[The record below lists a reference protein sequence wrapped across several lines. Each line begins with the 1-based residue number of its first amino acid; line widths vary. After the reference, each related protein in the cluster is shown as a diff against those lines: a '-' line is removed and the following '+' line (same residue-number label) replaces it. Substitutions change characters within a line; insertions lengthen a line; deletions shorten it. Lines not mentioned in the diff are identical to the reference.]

1 MDTLTGNPSSIAVS
15 PGTDGLA
22 PWRRH
27 LLAVIEVVEIALIA
41 AVGGPAL
48 FAEQMAPGWLIIGL
62 SCLLLPSALRLLI
75 GGAFSTPTLAFWPL
89 LLLVGLSLLTLK
101 VTPSWAHTWPELV
114 RLLWGVA
121 LCLALLN
128 WCHPAHAPASAA
140 SRHLPPRL
148 AWATLVF
155 FVLGV
160 MLTTVGLLVM
170 GPTHKFAGLDRL
182 LAQLPQ
188 LPLPGVN
195 GFNPNR
201 VAGVAVLLAPFALTL
216 TLGRLRHHRPTPGQ
230 WLLWLVTKPTAAALA
245 LFFSAAVLLT
255 QSRAAWLALG
265 CAVLVMLSQLGRRG
279 WVLILLLAG
288 VGATAVAAIG
298 PSRLLAEFTVY
309 DPRQVSADALIQ
321 DRNLAGRLILW
332 QRALHGLA
340 DAPLT
345 GMGLAAFEVVSQQPY
360 PQVAGYRP
368 DPDMSHVHNIVLQVG
383 VDLGVP
389 GMIAFVSLLT
399 MIGWLLWRL
408 VQRSHRPSP
417 LHTWSLG
424 LLSAFVAYLIYSML
438 DAITLGARPSIMVW
452 FLFGLALGAGEWGQ
466 TIPPHSRQ
474 RRHRHSQPV
483 EETPPGPDTP
493 PTATNATD
501 WEARAWAATAKAP
514 EA

>member
-1 MDTLTGNPSSIAVS
+1 MYTLTNNPSSIAVS
-15 PGTDGLA
+15 SGADGLT

-27 LLAVIEVVEIALIA
+27 LLAAIEIVEIALIA
-41 AVGGPAL
+41 AVGVPAL
-48 FAEQMAPGWLIIGL
+48 FAEQMAPSLLMVGL
-62 SCLLLPSALRLLI
+62 SCLLLPGALRLLI
-75 GGAFSTPTLAFWPL
+75 GGAFATPTLALWPL
-89 LLLVGLSLLTLK
+89 LLLVGLSLLTIK

-128 WCHPAHAPASAA
+128 WCHPHHVAAAAS
-140 SRHLPPRL
+140 SRHLPTRL
-148 AWATLVF
+148 AWATIVF
-155 FVLGV
+155 FALGV
-160 MLTTVGLLVM
+160 MLTAVGLLVM
-170 GPTHKFAGLDRL
+170 GPTRKFAGLDSL

-188 LPLPGVN
+188 LPLAGAN

-216 TLGRLRHHRPTPGQ
+216 TVGRLRHHRPTSGE
-230 WLLWLVTKPTAAALA
+230 WLLWLVTKLVAAALA
-245 LFFSAAVLLT
+245 LFFSGAVLLT

-265 CAVLVMLSQLGRRG
+265 CAALVMLSQLGRRG
-279 WVLILLLAG
+279 WVLILLLAV
-288 VGATAVAAIG
+288 VGATVVAAIG
-298 PSRLLAEFTVY
+298 PGRLLAGLTVY

-368 DPDMSHVHNIVLQVG
+368 DPDMSHVHNIVLQLG

-389 GMIAFVSLLT
+389 GMIAFVSLLV
-399 MIGWLLWRL
+399 MIGWLLCRL

-424 LLSAFVAYLIYSML
+424 LLSAFVAYLLYSML

-452 FLFGLALGAGEWGQ
+452 FLFGLALGAGVWGQ
-466 TIPPHSRQ
+466 TIPQHSQQ
-474 RRHRHSQPV
+474 RRRRQPQPV
-483 EETPPGPDTP
+483 AGTPPIPETP
-493 PTATNATD
+493 PTATNATE
-501 WEARAWAATAKAP
+501 WEARAWAATAKSP

>member
-1 MDTLTGNPSSIAVS
+1 MPTATAGLT
-15 PGTDGLA
+15 

-27 LLAVIEVVEIALIA
+27 LLTAIEVGEVALIA

-62 SCLLLPSALRLLI
+62 SCLLLPGALRLLI
-75 GGAFSTPTLAFWPL
+75 GGAFTTPTLALWPL

-121 LCLALLN
+121 LCLALLH
-128 WCHPAHAPASAA
+128 WCHPHHAPASAA

-148 AWATLVF
+148 AWATIVF
-155 FVLGV
+155 FTLGLA
-160 MLTTVGLLVM
+160 LTTVGLLVM
-170 GPTHKFAGLDRL
+170 GPTHKFAWLDYW

-188 LPLPGVN
+188 FPLAGVN

-216 TLGRLRHHRPTPGQ
+216 TVGRLRHHRPTRGE
-230 WLLWLVTKPTAAALA
+230 WLMWLVTKPVAALLA
-245 LFFSAAVLLT
+245 LGFSAAVLLT

-265 CAVLVMLSQLGRRG
+265 CAALVMLSQLGRRG
-279 WVLILLLAG
+279 WVLLLLLAV
-288 VGATAVAAIG
+288 VGATVVAAIG
-298 PSRLLAEFTVY
+298 PGRLLTALTVY
-309 DPRQVSADALIQ
+309 DPQQVSADALIQ
-321 DRNLAGRLILW
+321 DRNLAGRLLLW

-360 PQVAGYRP
+360 PQLAGYRP

-383 VDLGVP
+383 LDLGLP
-389 GMIAFVSLLT
+389 GLITFVSLLV

-424 LLSAFVAYLIYSML
+424 LLSAFVAYLVYSMM
-438 DAITLGARPSIMVW
+438 DAITLGARPSVMVW
-452 FLFGLALGAGEWGQ
+452 FLFGLALGAGTWGQ
-466 TIPPHSRQ
+466 TMPQHNRQ
-474 RRHRHSQPV
+474 RRRRPTQPV
-483 EETPPGPDTP
+483 EGTPPVPDTP
-493 PTATNATD
+493 PAATNSTD
-501 WEARAWAATAKAP
+501 WEARAWAATSQSP